1 MAVTILKCYCVTLE
15 DGEKIDL
22 YSEHDLSNLDSTLRY
37 AVSIE
42 RVDKAGLGT
51 DGPVVQAKPAEL
63 VEIIPTDRVTSKCS
77 MVEVGRIL
85 LAHKQ
90 ARKVLASRLQS
101 E

>member
-1 MAVTILKCYCVTLE
+1 MACVILKCYRATLQS
-15 DGEKIDL
+15 GEVIEL
-22 YSEHDLSNLDSTLRY
+22 YSTTDLTALDSTLRY

-51 DGPVVQAKPAEL
+51 DGPVIQARTAEL

-77 MVEVGRIL
+77 MVEVDRIL